1 MADTTP
7 TTGTGTLNQNVD
19 YGKSTLF
26 RFSLVK
32 KPEVN
37 QVKNSIPVHSRP
49 GNSSAARMFAEGE
62 ESPEFLE
69 TVSDIIELNENL
81 FTFSEWLA
89 SNNDDLEFT
98 EVKEKLTDVDALN
111 EEQEN
116 LVWDSLYHH
125 YRAVNPD
132 NISKK
137 LVNLI
142 RANAFLN
149 AFNELLTANPELTDF
164 PSDEEKERF
173 IGISKG
179 LISIPEEQIPEVEQ
193 PVLPVAPL
201 FSPDQQLALK
211 RKQLAAIGAY
221 REKNLSVIADK
232 FREVKIE
239 YEAEKNAAYNG
250 AVAEHNK
257 KVEQLLENRDL
268 IEELSEKPISEIEGL
283 ELPEFTFTFPP
294 FDTDYIKGKEC
305 FEDVGNAIDDFATN
319 HDFCGKIE
327 KVESYLNKNIED
339 AKNTYNA
346 NLGLDIP
353 KMIPFNEH
361 EIVYD
366 PSPLNNSFVVQAL
379 KLLPNHDKLSLVF
392 THYSK
397 TGATKI
403 GQISGFIIPDGGSSI
418 EITSSKK
425 IRETEE
431 YTSFVVAEN
440 SIEPSDDEFALN
452 GTAFAE
458 NGELEQQFTVNLK
471 TDFYVY
477 GPQPVAAPSA
487 LLRASDEDGIPGSDK
502 FPMYGIKKIGILDY
516 LRVEQEVCCYV
527 PGEVSRIENVMA
539 REFRKKLTRD
549 LERQEI
555 TTEESEER
563 EDEKTTDTAST
574 DRYEMHK
581 EISQMLAKEQ
591 SKQIGITAG
600 MNASYSGF
608 GATVGVNAG
617 FNMNTSNSSS
627 QTNGYNQAETIAKEV
642 TQKATERLLKK
653 VSYKRTAKMLRE
665 HEETNEHGFD
675 NRNGSSHV
683 VGIYRWV
690 DKIYKNTVFNYGKRL
705 QYDFMLPEPAKNF
718 KYWMSK
724 TLTISPTRPEL
735 PVYPGVLADKSAG
748 FNWKDVT
755 EDNYAKIAAEYGA
768 DVEQYPTKNLSIGK
782 SFSEI
787 PKERMRGDK
796 SEWDETI
803 GGFKYEL
810 EIPEG
815 YVCKECWGEYSHVVN
830 FRTNKWPS
838 EANIQV
844 DVRNISFKTPKD
856 WFMTFKDDGT
866 GQRHQFHES
875 GLTVHNF
882 LPISVTIFKVGGF
895 SLNIIAVCEL
905 SQDAINQWKQRTY
918 TAIMAAYQK
927 KLQAYKDAML
937 AYNNA
942 QDAKNAESQKQIDYN
957 YNPGIGRIIEAR
969 ELKRLCIEL
978 MCYQFQPKLEFSRE
992 GYIDDTAC
1000 NKSNSYI
1007 LKLNSDL
1014 NEHARLVNFLEQA
1027 FEWNLI
1033 SYQFFPYM
1041 YADRKLWESLI
1052 KQKST
1057 SDPLFEAF
1065 LQSGMARLTLT
1076 VTPGFEKQVMF
1087 FLDKGTVPV
1096 SDDFIPGGNED
1107 WYRSIVDM
1115 LKVKTE
1121 AEQLNDPDEKNRS
1134 KPWETRVPTDLVI
1147 LQSDAAPL
1155 NQKGLPCSS
1164 DCKPNQTDWL
1174 ANGESE
1180 MSGALTIDKG
1190 LVTEIKDALVEVIT
1204 QVATIIG
1211 AGGSSGGTSSAATG
1225 IRFRK
1230 NVNLN
1235 TAHIGRVLQMD
1246 NSGSAD
1252 IYQLSPATEPQTGVW
1267 ELKFENL
1274 ADIPNT
1280 YSIIFEIAN
1289 NEHEYFASQWRGN
1302 SDPATSIEDEYTQMK
1317 TFFEGLTE
1325 LENLSFV
1332 IADEKLTISETSVNP
1347 TSISAKLSREIFKTV
1362 TPSIPSLPTAPTA
1375 FPLGKLLSISGD
1387 DAIIS
1392 NQPIETYLITP
1403 GKTVTVN
1410 PEVFNTANQLELSDT
1425 ADIEAILSH
1434 VIVPAADGYVESF
1447 SRSLSDLGNGN
1458 IRYLRDQFLGIA
1470 IASTATQVTVVKIP
1484 YVSLVAHIIRKGAL
1498 SGLFGN

>member
-1 MADTTP
+1 MANTTP
-7 TTGTGTLNQNVD
+7 TPNTGLNQEVD

-26 RFSLVK
+26 RFSLVH
-32 KPEVN
+32 KPEV
-37 QVKNSIPVHSRP
+37 KKDSKATPIFSRP
-49 GNSSAARMFAEGE
+49 GNSNASRMISEGE
-62 ESPEFLE
+62 ESSEFLE
-69 TVSDIIELNENL
+69 TVSDLIELNENL

-89 SNNDDLEFT
+89 SNNTDFDFA
-98 EVKEKLTDVDALN
+98 EVKGKLTDVAALN

-149 AFNELLTANPELTDF
+149 AFNELLSSNPELTDF
-164 PSDEEKERF
+164 PSDEEKEKF
-173 IGISKG
+173 IAISKG
-179 LISIPEEQIPEVEQ
+179 LISIPEDQIPEVEQ

-221 REKNLSVIADK
+221 REKTLSVIADK
-232 FREVKIE
+232 FKEVNIE
-239 YEAEKNAAYNG
+239 YEAEKNAAYNA

-305 FEDVGNAIDDFATN
+305 FEDVGNAIDDFAAN

-327 KVESYLNKNIED
+327 KVDNYLSKNIDD

-366 PSPLNNSFVVQAL
+366 PSPLNNSFVVQVI

-397 TGATKI
+397 TGASKI
-403 GQISGFIIPDGGSSI
+403 GKISGFIIPDGGSSI
-418 EITSSKK
+418 EITNSKK

-458 NGELEQQFTVNLK
+458 NGELEQPFTVTLK
-471 TDFYVY
+471 KDFYVY
-477 GPQPVAAPSA
+477 GPQPVSQSS

-516 LRVEQEVCCYV
+516 LRVEQEICCYL
-527 PGEVSRIENVMA
+527 PGEVSRIENIMA

-653 VSYKRTAKMLRE
+653 VTYKRTAKMLRE

-724 TLTISPTRPEL
+724 NNTISPTRPEL
-735 PVYPGVLADKSAG
+735 PVYPGVLADKGSG
-748 FNWKDVT
+748 FNWKDIS
-755 EDNYAKIAAEYGA
+755 EDNYAKVAAEYGA
-768 DVEQYPTKNLSIGK
+768 DIEPYPTTKLSIGK

-810 EIPEG
+810 EIPDG

-838 EANIQV
+838 EANIQI
-844 DVRNISFKTPKD
+844 DVRNVAFKTPKD

-866 GQRHQFHES
+866 GQRHQFHEI

-895 SLNIIAVCEL
+895 SLNVIAVCEL

-927 KLQAYKDAML
+927 KLQAYKDALL

-978 MCYQFQPKLEFSRE
+978 MCYQFNPKLEFSRE
-992 GYIDDTAC
+992 GYIDDTGC

-1041 YADRKLWESLI
+1041 YANRKLWETLI

-1115 LKVKTE
+1115 LKV
-1121 AEQLNDPDEKNRS
+1121 DEK
-1134 KPWETRVPTDLVI
+1134 KPIGQSWETRVPTDLVI

-1155 NQKGLPCSS
+1155 NQTGLPCSS

-1174 ANGESE
+1174 ANGQSE

-1190 LVTEIKDALVEVIT
+1190 LVTEIKDALIEVIT

-1211 AGGSSGGTSSAATG
+1211 AGGSSGGTSTTATG
-1225 IRFRK
+1225 IRFRR
-1230 NVNLN
+1230 NPNL
-1235 TAHIGRVLQMD
+1235 TIAHIGKVLQMD
-1246 NSGSAD
+1246 NTGSAD
-1252 IYQLSPATEPQTGVW
+1252 IYQLSPEVGAVNGEW
-1267 ELKFENL
+1267 EIYFQNL
-1274 ADIPNT
+1274 VDIPNS
-1280 YSIIFEIAN
+1280 YSIIFEI
-1289 NEHEYFASQWRGN
+1289 EGDEFEYFASQWRGN
-1302 SDPATSIEDEYTQMK
+1302 SDPAVSIEDEYTQMK
-1317 TFFEGLTE
+1317 AFFEGLSE
-1325 LENLSFV
+1325 LENLAYN
-1332 IADEKLTISETSVNP
+1332 IADGKLTISETQTNP
-1347 TSISAKLSREIFKTV
+1347 TRISTKLSKDIFKVV
-1362 TPSIPSLPTAPTA
+1362 TTSAPVLPIAPTA
-1375 FPLGKLLSISGD
+1375 FPLGKLLAISGD

-1392 NQPIETYLITP
+1392 NQPVETYLITP

-1410 PEVFNTANQLELSDT
+1410 PEIFNSSTQLDISDNT
-1425 ADIEAILSH
+1425 DMEQLLSH
-1434 VIVPAADGYVESF
+1434 IIVPSADGYVESF

-1470 IASTATQVTVVKIP
+1470 IAATSTQVTVVKIP

-1498 SGLFGN
+1498 AGMFGN